1 MTTSPTSYQQ
11 LITESQHY
19 LRQGNSLEA
28 RRWAQKAVASEP
40 EREEGWLILAA
51 ISNPRASIAYLN
63 RVLMMNPGSAR
74 ARKGMRWAIKRLRAE
89 TPTTRSGADYRKMI
103 IVDPITSESLVM
115 KRQIITPWLIAALL
129 ISFALFFWTVRP
141 SLAINYR
148 NNGTFQIARGLVA
161 KETRTPTLT
170 ATYTAT
176 ATFTPSPTF
185 TASPTST
192 NTPSPTPT
200 ETPLPTE
207 TPKPT
212 KKPKANAGYNYP
224 GRPRGVG
231 DNEAWIDVDLS
242 QQRTYAYRGDKL
254 IDTFIVST
262 GTRQYPT
269 VTGTYKI
276 YVKYKAADMSGP
288 GYYLSRVPY
297 VMYFYKGYGL
307 HGTYWH
313 NNFGTPMSHGCI
325 NLRTNDAGWLFKFAS
340 VGTVVNIHK

>member
-1 MTTSPTSYQQ
+1 MTASKSSYQQ
-11 LITESQHY
+11 LIAKAQIF

-28 RRWAQKAVASEP
+28 RRWAQKAVAIEP

-51 ISNPRASIAYLN
+51 LSNPRASIAYLE
-63 RVLMMNPGSAR
+63 RALRANPKSRR
-74 ARKGMRWAIKRLRAE
+74 ARQGMHWAAKRLRAE
-89 TPTTRSGADYRKMI
+89 NTSTSYGAGYKKHV
-103 IVDPITSESLVM
+103 IVEPITAESWVIT
-115 KRQIITPWLIAALL
+115 RQIILPWIITALL
-129 ISFALFFWTVRP
+129 IFSALFVWSVRP
-141 SLAINYR
+141 TLAINFR
-148 NNGTFQIARGLVA
+148 NNEPFLIARGLVD
-161 KETRTPTLT
+161 KETRTPTPTATFTPT
-170 ATYTAT
+170 ATY
-176 ATFTPSPTF
+176 TPSPTF

-192 NTPSPTPT
+192 YTPSPTPT
-200 ETPLPTE
+200 ETPLPTK

-231 DNEAWIDVDLS
+231 KNDPWIDIDLS
-242 QQRTYAYRGDKL
+242 QQRTYAYRGDQL
-254 IDTFIVST
+254 LQTFVVST
-262 GTRQYPT
+262 GTWQHPT

-276 YVKYKAADMSGP
+276 YVKYRAADMSGP

-313 NNFGTPMSHGCI
+313 NNFGTPMSHGCV
-325 NLRTNDAGWLFKFAS
+325 NLKTDEAGWLFKFAS